1 MRYITLG
8 SYQISALLLLILLA
22 TPFALGA
29 TYYLWSVRNVSFS
42 VDEPLAVSNFPLPFQ
57 VHPGENITLEI
68 TIINSAP
75 IDYSVVLMFSL
86 NDTMYQQSYVTFSN
100 LTYTILPNT
109 NLLQAWMVIEK
120 KAPPTYL
127 ELTVNFYRE

>member
-1 MRYITLG
+1 LRYVTLG
-8 SYQISALLLLILLA
+8 SYQISAVLLLILLV
-22 TPFALGA
+22 TPFTLGA

-42 VDEPLAVSNFPLPFQ
+42 VDEPLTILDFPLPFQ
-57 VHPGENITLEI
+57 VHQGENKTLEI
-68 TIINSAP
+68 AIVNSANVN
-75 IDYSVVLMFSL
+75 YSVVLMFSL

-100 LTYTILPNT
+100 RTYTIVPNT